1 MTTSAHDWVVES
13 HSPAAT
19 MAVGAAIGRQATPGI
34 VVALVGPLGAGK
46 TQFVRGVA
54 GGLDV
59 ADERLVSSPTFVLL
73 QEYAG
78 RLPIYHFDT
87 YRLTAAEQFG
97 ALGPEEYFDGD
108 GVCLVE
114 WADRVT
120 DYLPE
125 DRIDVRFEVFGP
137 TARRL
142 ILSSNGPGSARVLT
156 LVREAAGEF
165 TAAS

>member
-13 HSPAAT
+13 DSPATT
-19 MAVGAAIGRQATPGI
+19 MSVGVALGRQATPGL

-54 GGLDV
+54 SGLDV
-59 ADERLVSSPTFVLL
+59 DDERLVSSPTFVLL

-87 YRLTAAEQFG
+87 YRLPAAEQFG
-97 ALGPEEYFDGD
+97 SLGPEEYFDGD

-125 DRIDVRFEVFGP
+125 DRIAVHFEVCGP

-142 ILSSNGPGSARVLT
+142 VLSSTGTRSARVLM
-156 LVREAAGEF
+156 LARDEVRKL
-165 TAAS
+165 TVS